1 MLDGNNG
8 SSGLGDG
15 GDHLQQLVSEYLQQ
29 QQPPPSQPQYY
40 HQSQQQPRQQGSAG
54 GDLYRQNNPM
64 EAHSRW
70 LSE

>member
-1 MLDGNNG
+1 MHGAMLESNGN
-8 SSGLGDG
+8 GLGDG

-29 QQPPPSQPQYY
+29 QPPQPQH
-40 HQSQQQPRQQGSAG
+40 HQSHQQFRQQGSASG
-54 GDLYRQNNPM
+54 GLYRQNDPM